1 MSRPDKCRDTVDPPP
16 ARPDD
21 GAQPLGVSPEPSIP
35 PLRTWLRGPSTS
47 PEEAAAFAEHTR
59 ELMARFWPGLGLVI
73 ASAALLWWPV
83 DHLVYPEDPHIRDAF
98 ASFRIKIAI
107 IDVGLALLAPR
118 IAFAHRHAHA
128 GAALSATVN
137 LVLAGDL
144 LAQAGQGD
152 PLWLYYAFMCPFF
165 SVLLVMPLRARILTA
180 LMFTSAIFSAWLIHP
195 LAHWDTPGVSAGL
208 SFLCF
213 CTVVGIFIGHLL
225 YVQVERSFHLG
236 RRVEEQRQA
245 LAAVAGQLEVRVV
258 TQTKVIRDLGV
269 RAQIVRA
276 EQRLEIARELHDS
289 LGQELTSMHLLV
301 DLGLRLHDDQ
311 DVTDSFSRLGE
322 QIQRIQGSLRQV
334 LVSLR
339 PQILEDSSLVESLML
354 LVGESGRLSGLECV
368 FHPTDVPEVVSP
380 AMSLAVFRI
389 AQEALTNAIRHAR
402 ANRIDVR
409 LDGRDDLL
417 LLQVI
422 DDGRGI
428 EQTELGRGFGTRG
441 IQERVR
447 ALGGQASWIADRG
460 THLTVTLPLARSA

>member
-1 MSRPDKCRDTVDPPP
+1 MSRPHKRRDSVDPTSARREDEADPP
-16 ARPDD
+16 LER
-21 GAQPLGVSPEPSIP
+21 SPEPAIP

-47 PEEAAAFAEHTR
+47 PEEAAAFAAHTR
-59 ELMARFWPGLGLVI
+59 ELMSRFWPGLGLVI
-73 ASAALLWWPV
+73 AGAAILWWPV
-83 DHLVYPEDPHIRDAF
+83 DYLVYAEDPHIREAF
-98 ASFRIKIAI
+98 AAFRIKIAT
-107 IDVGLALLAPR
+107 IDVCLALIAPR
-118 IAFAHRHAHA
+118 LAFAHRHAHA

-137 LVLAGDL
+137 LILAGHL
-144 LAQAGQGD
+144 LAEAGQGN

-165 SVLLVMPLRARILTA
+165 SVLLVMPLRARIVTA
-180 LMFTSAIFSAWLIHP
+180 IMFTSAIFSAWLAHP

-213 CTVVGIFIGHLL
+213 CTLLGIFIGHLF

-245 LAAVAGQLEVRVV
+245 LAAVAGQLEVRVLS
-258 TQTKVIRDLGV
+258 QTEEIRELGI
-269 RAQIVRA
+269 RAQKVRA

-289 LGQELTSMHLLV
+289 LGQELTSMRLLV
-301 DLGLRLHDDQ
+301 DLGLRLHDDH
-311 DVTDSFSRLGE
+311 DVTGSFSRLGD

-334 LVSLR
+334 LLSLR
-339 PQILEDSSLVESLML
+339 PQILEESSLLESLAL
-354 LVGESGRLSGLECV
+354 LVGEFGRRSGLACA
-368 FHPTDVPEVVSP
+368 FHPADVPEVSP

-402 ANRIDVR
+402 ASRIDVR
-409 LDGRDDLL
+409 LEGRSELL

-428 EQTELGRGFGTRG
+428 AQADLGQGFGTRG

-447 ALGGQASWIADRG
+447 ALGGQATWTGDEG
-460 THLTVTLPLARSA
+460 THLTVTLPLARSV